1 LICAAEMYSKVL
13 AIWPNHWHAQLNK
26 AVALLGAGETEE
38 AKKALKKAF
47 KMTNRVKKALLH

>member
-1 LICAAEMYSKVL
+1 MYSKVL
-13 AIWPNHWHAQLNK
+13 AIWPNHWRAQLNK
-26 AVALLGAGETEE
+26 AGALLGAGETEE